1 MIKLI
6 LLEGKIKEKRA
17 KNKVFGKERRTFV

>member
-6 LLEGKIKEKRA
+6 LLERKSKEKGA
-17 KNKVFGKERRTFV
+17 KNKVFGKERRTSV

>member
-6 LLEGKIKEKRA
+6 LLEGKRKEKGA
-17 KNKVFGKERRTFV
+17 KNKAFGKERRTSV